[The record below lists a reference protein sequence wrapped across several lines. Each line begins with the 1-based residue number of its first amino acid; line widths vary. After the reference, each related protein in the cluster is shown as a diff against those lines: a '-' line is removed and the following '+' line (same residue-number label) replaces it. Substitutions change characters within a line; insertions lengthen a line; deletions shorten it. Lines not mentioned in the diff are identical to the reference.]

1 MKRVNGID
9 HKVQGSKTPSDT
21 LVLIH
26 GLGASSNQFADLLDF
41 GDRGI
46 RLLLVDLPGHAR
58 NICREPERAAGF
70 NTFSELI
77 IDLCD
82 RLDLRRS
89 VFCGISMGSALSLK
103 IAAKRPDLVRHVV
116 AVRPAW
122 MTSQKPVHLKLIG
135 LIGELFENHDAEDV
149 LARLEAV
156 PSYRELA
163 ADVSGSAASVRGV
176 VTRDNAREH
185 APVLTAI
192 YGDRPFAR
200 LADMRA
206 VECPVDVLGTNA
218 DALHPIALAHQTAN
232 ALPNAR
238 FGILPP
244 RYLEPAAHA
253 AALKETLWKV
263 MRQPHGDHRDY
274 QKG

>member
-9 HKVQGSKTPSDT
+9 HKVQGAKNLSDT

-26 GLGASSNQFADLLDF
+26 GLGASSDQFADFLNF
-41 GDRGI
+41 GDQGI

-58 NICREPERAAGF
+58 NVCPDPARDAGF
-70 NTFSELI
+70 ENFSSLI
-77 IDLCD
+77 IDLCE
-82 RLDLRRS
+82 RLKLRNS

-122 MTSQKPVHLKLIG
+122 LTSPKPVHLKLIG
-135 LIGELFENHDAEDV
+135 RIGELFENHGAEEV

-163 ADVSGSAASVRGV
+163 ADVPGSAASVRGV
-176 VTRDNAREH
+176 VTRDNARDH

-253 AALKETLWKV
+253 AALKETLWNV
-263 MRQPHGDHRDY
+263 MHQPHGDHRDY